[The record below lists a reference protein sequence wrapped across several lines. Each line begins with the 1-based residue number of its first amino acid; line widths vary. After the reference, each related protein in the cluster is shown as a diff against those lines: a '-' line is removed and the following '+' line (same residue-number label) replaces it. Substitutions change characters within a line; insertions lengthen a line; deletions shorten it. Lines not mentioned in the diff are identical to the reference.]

1 MIWRNA
7 MRYLLAFLII
17 FSSIN
22 YSSAEESTNQPLKT
36 FLVIEEIIEGVN
48 RDALFKEVGRGE
60 TAKFILKLQNDGIA
74 ENIYFP
80 SNPAEGNYGLVFFIK
95 ARDSAEV
102 KRIFSK
108 HPLVKAAYIKREPII
123 IEVGPF
129 WLGREKPSAE

>member
-1 MIWRNA
+1 

-80 SNPAEGNYGLVFFIK
+80 SNPAEGNYG
-95 ARDSAEV
+95 
-102 KRIFSK
+102 
-108 HPLVKAAYIKREPII
+108 
-123 IEVGPF
+123 
-129 WLGREKPSAE
+129 

>member
-7 MRYLLAFLII
+7 VRYLLAFLII

-102 KRIFSK
+102 KRIFSTN
-108 HPLVKAAYIKREPII
+108 PLVSCRRGFAN
-123 IEVGPF
+123 V
-129 WLGREKPSAE
+129 SAWPRPCSTSPMS